1 MADSALSR
9 SNIRRISPL
18 RQGETSSRGSA
29 IPTAGQRMAAEDA
42 ANTTQRGILELRRR
56 QMMGQGATGTPTT
69 GGRISGKP
77 TVIGSGGAALRG
89 AEDEIWS
96 KPGVRPEGSKDGG
109 NVWVTSGGG
118 VVNKDAR
125 DPNDYSY
132 NPKTG
137 LVTGTQMAWDK
148 GDGQFSN
155 GSSAPSTTPSPAA
168 SPAATT
174 QRPAPAPLL
183 ARPRQGMID
192 GKPAAQVLSGM
203 REDAARGTTPAQ
215 TYGADVAKRNIEE
228 RGPQAAIEDYFN
240 RNRLDAQ
247 RAPMPTEPGS
257 MAERRASA
265 EKNQTR
271 PNAIGPAQRAMLDA
285 RQSREDRAKRD
296 SEDQR
301 NYDTL
306 RARDITENVGYR
318 LGQNAATTDDVINK
332 NLSFADRRDQLQSE
346 RGYKDNDVTD
356 NLVSEALRSNPAN
369 PPEFFK
375 DFTGESER

>member
-1 MADSALSR
+1 
-9 SNIRRISPL
+9 
-18 RQGETSSRGSA
+18 
-29 IPTAGQRMAAEDA
+29 
-42 ANTTQRGILELRRR
+42 
-56 QMMGQGATGTPTT
+56 
-69 GGRISGKP
+69 
-77 TVIGSGGAALRG
+77 V
-89 AEDEIWS
+89 
-96 KPGVRPEGSKDGG
+96 
-109 NVWVTSGGG
+109 
-118 VVNKDAR
+118 
-125 DPNDYSY
+125 
-132 NPKTG
+132 
-137 LVTGTQMAWDK
+137 
-148 GDGQFSN
+148 
-155 GSSAPSTTPSPAA
+155 
-168 SPAATT
+168 
-174 QRPAPAPLL
+174 
-183 ARPRQGMID
+183 ID
-192 GKPAAQVLSGM
+192 GKPAGQVLSGM
-203 REDAARGTTPAQ
+203 RENATRGTTPAQ
-215 TYGADVAKRNIEE
+215 TYGADVAKRNIAE

-257 MAERRASA
+257 MAERRATA

-318 LGQNAATTDDVINK
+318 LGRNAATTDDVINK

-375 DFTGESER
+375 DFTGESERYSKETGARGLAGARADAAGSRVLRTPAVSADMDFRTALRDQPTQRAMRGEVTPVTPLGREKPPALARPRPQAPAAEAPAPALVQRTNALADRLRARANTPYQQRMTEGAVTIEDMVRSAGGVARTLAGLPEKARQFSNRTNQWAENFRNSR